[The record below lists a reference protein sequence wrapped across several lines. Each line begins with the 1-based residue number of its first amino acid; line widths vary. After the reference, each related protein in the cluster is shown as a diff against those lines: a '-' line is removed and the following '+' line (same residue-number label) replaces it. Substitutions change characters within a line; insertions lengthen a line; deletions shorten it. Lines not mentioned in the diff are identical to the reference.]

1 MPGAERTSIM
11 PLKTRLLCGKGEK
24 MESYWF
30 YCEDF
35 NTAEYLATLVKQ
47 DGGELVG
54 DILYDFGSSLYGAE
68 FLKENKND

>member
-1 MPGAERTSIM
+1 
-11 PLKTRLLCGKGEK
+11 

-35 NTAEYLATLVKQ
+35 DTAEYLATLVKQ

-68 FLKENKND
+68 FFKENAK

>member
-1 MPGAERTSIM
+1 MGR
-11 PLKTRLLCGKGEK
+11 
-24 MESYWF
+24 YWF
-30 YCEDF
+30 YCEDLD
-35 NTAEYLATLVKQ
+35 TAEYLAILVKQ